1 MGPLI
6 DENKLQFNE
15 KNNKNW
21 NFWKI
26 IENVYNKI

>member
-1 MGPLI
+1 MGSLI

-21 NFWKI
+21 KNEIFQ
-26 IENVYNKI
+26 NVYHKL